1 MMSMRIVSAVS
12 IFLMLTVAG
21 LGLCD
26 TSKQISVNADIL
38 ADLNFNSPENLA
50 DKKYLGLSD
59 GKNFKLPQVK
69 ARLLILQIFSM
80 YCPICQR
87 DAHAVNELHDLIQKV
102 PGLRDEVKMLGV
114 GTGNTPY
121 EVNVFREKFKVA
133 FPLIP
138 DDNFA
143 IQKALSDEIRTPTF
157 VVVKPTA
164 AGKLEIVLTKV
175 GEIKE
180 SGEFLKKIMAKL
192 N

>member
-69 ARLLILQIFSM
+69 ARLLIIQIFSM
-80 YCPICQR
+80 YCPVCQR
-87 DAHAVNELHDLIQKV
+87 DAHAVNELYDLLQKV

-180 SGEFLKKIMAKL
+180 SGEFLKKIMEKL

>member
-69 ARLLILQIFSM
+69 ARLLIIQIFSM

-180 SGEFLKKIMAKL
+180 SGEFLKKIMEKL

>member
-69 ARLLILQIFSM
+69 TRLLILQIFSM

-180 SGEFLKKIMAKL
+180 PGEFLKKIMEKL

>member
-69 ARLLILQIFSM
+69 ARLLIIQIFSM

-157 VVVKPTA
+157 VLVKPTA

-180 SGEFLKKIMAKL
+180 SGEFLKKIMEKL

>member
-180 SGEFLKKIMAKL
+180 PGEFLKKIMEKL

>member
-69 ARLLILQIFSM
+69 ARLLIIQIFSM

>member
-1 MMSMRIVSAVS
+1 MISMRIVSAVV

-38 ADLNFNSPENLA
+38 ADLKFNSPENLA

-69 ARLLILQIFSM
+69 ARLLIIHIFSM

-157 VVVKPTA
+157 LVVKPNA

-180 SGEFLKKIMAKL
+180 SGEFLKKIMEKL

>member
-69 ARLLILQIFSM
+69 ARLLIIQIFSM

-180 SGEFLKKIMAKL
+180 PGEFLKKIMEKL

>member
-1 MMSMRIVSAVS
+1 MMNMRIVSAVS
-12 IFLMLTVAG
+12 IFLMLAVAG
-21 LGLCD
+21 LGLCE

-69 ARLLILQIFSM
+69 ARLLIIQIFSM

-180 SGEFLKKIMAKL
+180 SGEFLKKIMEKL

>member
-59 GKNFKLPQVK
+59 GKNFKLAQVK

-180 SGEFLKKIMAKL
+180 PGEFLKKIMEKL

>member
-38 ADLNFNSPENLA
+38 ADLKFNSPENLA

-69 ARLLILQIFSM
+69 ARLLIIQIFSM
-80 YCPICQR
+80 YCPVCQR
-87 DAHAVNELHDLIQKV
+87 DAHAVNELHDMLQKV
-102 PGLRDEVKMLGV
+102 PGLRDEVKMIGV

-157 VVVKPTA
+157 LVVKPTA

>member
-12 IFLMLTVAG
+12 ILLMLAVAG
-21 LGLCD
+21 LGLCG

-38 ADLNFNSPENLA
+38 ADLNLNSPENLA
-50 DKKYLGLSD
+50 DNKYLGLSD

-69 ARLLILQIFSM
+69 ARLLIIQIFSM

-180 SGEFLKKIMAKL
+180 SGEFLKKIMEKL

>member
-1 MMSMRIVSAVS
+1 MMNMRIVSAVS
-12 IFLMLTVAG
+12 IFLMLAVAG
-21 LGLCD
+21 LGLCE

-69 ARLLILQIFSM
+69 ARLLIIQIFSM
-80 YCPICQR
+80 YCPVCQR
-87 DAHAVNELHDLIQKV
+87 DAHAVNELFDLLQKV

-157 VVVKPTA
+157 LVVKRNA

-180 SGEFLKKIMAKL
+180 TGEFLKQIMGKL

>member
-1 MMSMRIVSAVS
+1 MTMRIVSAVS
-12 IFLMLTVAG
+12 IFLMLALAG

-26 TSKQISVNADIL
+26 TPKQISVNTDIL
-38 ADLNFNSPENLA
+38 ASLKFNVPETLA

-59 GKNFKLPQVK
+59 GKNFQLPQVK
-69 ARLLILQIFSM
+69 ARLLIIQIFSM
-80 YCPICQR
+80 YCPVCQR
-87 DAHAVNELHDLIQKV
+87 DAHAVNELHDLLQKV
-102 PGLRDEVKMLGV
+102 PGLRDEVKMIGV

-157 VVVKPTA
+157 LVVKPTA
-164 AGKLEIVLTKV
+164 EGKLEIVLTKV
-175 GEIKE
+175 GEINE
-180 SGEFLKKIMAKL
+180 SGEFLKRIMAKL